1 MEKIY
6 IKNRKEQKIAIIIE
20 KSLNP
25 RGLVFITHGLGDSK
39 DYPHIEMFGK
49 CFRDN
54 NYNVLRFDTC
64 NSFGES
70 DGRFEEASITN
81 YYEDLE
87 DVIAWSKEQSFYLE
101 PFVLCGH
108 SLGAICSALFAE
120 KYPAKVKALA
130 PISCVVNGNLS
141 KEQYSKEELTDWEK
155 SGWLTE
161 SWPRGEVRLPWSYM
175 EDEMKYDLL
184 PDANKLTMSTILIV
198 GEFDN
203 CTSPRHQ
210 QILFDALPGQ
220 KGIYLIKGAPH
231 TFQEP
236 EHLAEIYKLL
246 DKWLKTF

>member
-6 IKNRKEQKIAIIIE
+6 IKNRKGQKIAVIIE
-20 KSLNP
+20 KCQSS

-39 DYPHIEMFGK
+39 DSPHIKTFAK

-54 NYNVLRFDTC
+54 NFSLIRFDTT

-87 DVIAWSKEQSFYLE
+87 DVIAWAKDQSFYHE

-108 SLGAICSALFAE
+108 SLGATCSALFAE
-120 KYPAKVKALA
+120 KYPEKVKALA
-130 PISCVVNGNLS
+130 PISCVVSGTLS
-141 KEQYSKEELTDWEK
+141 KEQYTKEELEDWQK
-155 SGWLTE
+155 SGWLVET
-161 SWPRGEVRLPWSYM
+161 WPNGEVRLPWSYM
-175 EDEMKYDLL
+175 EDEMKYNILTDI
-184 PDANKLTMSTILIV
+184 NKLTMSTILIV
-198 GEFDN
+198 GEFDH

-210 QILFDALPGQ
+210 QILFDDLPGQ

-231 TFQEP
+231 TFRSP
-236 EHLAEIYKLL
+236 EHLNETYSIL

>member
-6 IKNRKEQKIAIIIE
+6 IKNRKEQKIAVIIE
-20 KSLNP
+20 KSQSS

-39 DYPHIEMFGK
+39 DSPHIEMFAK

-54 NYNVLRFDTC
+54 NFDLIRFDTA

-87 DVIAWSKEQSFYLE
+87 DVIAWASNQSFYCE
-101 PFVLCGH
+101 PFILCGH

-120 KYPAKVKALA
+120 KYPKKVKALA
-130 PISCVVNGNLS
+130 PISCVVSGTLS
-141 KEQYSKEELTDWEK
+141 KEQYTNEELEDWQK
-155 SGWLTE
+155 SGWLVET
-161 SWPRGEVRLPWSYM
+161 WPNGDVRLPWSYM

-184 PDANKLTMSTILIV
+184 SDINKLTMSTILIV
-198 GEFDN
+198 GEFDH

-210 QILFDALPGQ
+210 QILFDNLPGQ

-231 TFQEP
+231 TFSSP
-236 EHLAEIYKLL
+236 EHLEEIYKIL